1 MTWWLLTHRLDR
13 FWLPILPELAIL
25 AGLGADW
32 SRRLGWAILLG
43 IVMTLGVVANLSYS
57 STALTAL
64 PDWTADLT
72 ELRAS
77 IPRMLNPALSAAD
90 ASLPPGSKLLLVGQA
105 AVFHVNHAIVY
116 NTVFDDETF
125 ETLAKGKAPEEVR
138 EGLNRLGVTH
148 VYVDWFEIDR
158 YRSPHNYGFTPFV
171 TPDEFDRLVRAGV
184 LEGPE
189 AVGDKRELYKVR
201 RSPSS

>member
-1 MTWWLLTHRLDR
+1 
-13 FWLPILPELAIL
+13 
-25 AGLGADW
+25 
-32 SRRLGWAILLG
+32 
-43 IVMTLGVVANLSYS
+43 
-57 STALTAL
+57 
-64 PDWTADLT
+64 
-72 ELRAS
+72 
-77 IPRMLNPALSAAD
+77 MLNPALFATD

-105 AVFHVNHAIVY
+105 AVFHVNHPIVY

-125 ETLAKGKAPEEVR
+125 ETLAKGKAPEDVR

-189 AVGDKRELYKVR
+189 AVGEKRELYKVR